1 MAGSDV
7 GRLDEDPLDVVAEL
21 VEVADHLVKS
31 EAEVSSD
38 VLEYGEGGA
47 KNGQCVAD
55 VGPEVPL
62 VLLPQALAGLTERL
76 ARIPAGDDVHRLDGR
91 PVDRRDV
98 AQVRGVRES
107 VGEHLACAG
116 VDLGHPCGAGVEH
129 LLDGPVEHSSTR
141 EQAADGER
149 HSPLTSRMSR
159 MSRFQPQELGSQ
171 TWSDRARMASI
182 RASWSSRSGS
192 TASLAVLAVLRAV
205 RTRFSQRVQVI
216 VPSTSAKSST
226 KPLQ

>member
-1 MAGSDV
+1 MAGSEV

-21 VEVADHLVKS
+21 VKVADHLVKS
-31 EAEVSSD
+31 EAEVPAD
-38 VLEYGEGGA
+38 VLENDKRWTERGYGVGH
-47 KNGQCVAD
+47 

-76 ARIPAGDDVHRLDGR
+76 ARVSASDDVHRLDGR

-107 VGEHLACAG
+107 VGEHLARAL
-116 VDLGHPCGAGVEH
+116 VNLGYPCGAGAEH
-129 LLDGPVEHSSTR
+129 FLDGPVEHSSTR

-159 MSRFQPQELGSQ
+159 MSRFQSQELGSQ
-171 TWSDRARMASI
+171 TWSDRERIASM
-182 RASWSSRSGS
+182 RASWSICV
-192 TASLAVLAVLRAV
+192 AV
-205 RTRFSQRVQVI
+205 
-216 VPSTSAKSST
+216 
-226 KPLQ
+226 